1 MSETE
6 TIGEVA
12 SMECDQWS
20 ATELG
25 HSAPR
30 RGRGRPRTRP
40 DIEATPVSGKPG
52 QLTVATIPYRVLARI
67 RKMGPMTY
75 SEISAFVAGSRMVRR
90 DKYIDGAILRLRR
103 SGYIELSKRDGFRG
117 KWSVTAPGRSA
128 LIHAKPSV
136 DQVMR
141 RKQLKRAKYERQH
154 HEHVERQ
161 RRMGIPEAMIQAPF
175 DATFGATVPVG

>member
-1 MSETE
+1 MKLVISPEQ
-6 TIGEVA
+6 VA
-12 SMECDQWS
+12 
-20 ATELG
+20 AAKAELSSR
-25 HSAPR
+25 HPAKPLQQLQ
-30 RGRGRPRTRP
+30 
-40 DIEATPVSGKPG
+40 SG
-52 QLTVATIPYRVLARI
+52 TIPCRILARI
-67 RKMGPMTY
+67 RKQGPMAY
-75 SEISAFVAGSRMVRR
+75 SEISAYIAGTRMIRR

-136 DQVMR
+136 DMVMR
-141 RKQLKRAKYERQH
+141 RRQLERAKYDALH
-154 HEHVERQ
+154 LKHVERQ